1 MGIAQNI
8 AHDMDVD
15 PVFPSKRRIF
25 RKKQFDETQLGEEVL
40 IGEDDFRVNYFLVV
54 VDMAITSVRNRFDQM
69 VDFKNVFGFL
79 FDLKKIKVL
88 GKSEIREHCTNI
100 HKVFFSW

>member
-1 MGIAQNI
+1 MI
-8 AHDMDVD
+8 
-15 PVFPSKRRIF
+15 
-25 RKKQFDETQLGEEVL
+25 
-40 IGEDDFRVNYFLVV
+40 FRVNYFLVV
-54 VDMAITSVRNRFDQM
+54 VDMAITSVRNRFDEM
-69 VDFKNVFGFL
+69 VNFKNVFGFL